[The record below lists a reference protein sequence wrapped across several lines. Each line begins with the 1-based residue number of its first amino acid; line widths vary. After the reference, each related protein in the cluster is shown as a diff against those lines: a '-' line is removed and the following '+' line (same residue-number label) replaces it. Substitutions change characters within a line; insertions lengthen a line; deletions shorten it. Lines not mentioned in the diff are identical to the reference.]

1 MTTLKRYVPHYKA
14 LYSLGIPIV
23 LGQIGNV
30 VLGFAD
36 TLMIGHHSKEELAA
50 AGFINTMFM
59 LVVLFSVGFSY
70 GLTPL
75 VGNRFG
81 RGEHKEIGS
90 MVRNSLAATTV
101 LSVFLLVVALLFY
114 AFLDRMRQPV
124 ELLGYMR
131 SYLMVNIV
139 SIPFLCWF
147 NTFKQFFDGITATR
161 QPMYVILGGNVLNII
176 GNYILIYGKLGMP
189 ELGILGAGLSTMF
202 SRMVMCAALM
212 LMFFCRKRYR
222 AYREGF
228 LSGRVNRKDFI
239 RLNAMGL
246 PVAMQ
251 LGMETAAFSLAA
263 VFVGWIG
270 VTALAAHQI
279 TLTVSSLL
287 YMVHSGMGAAVAVRV
302 SYFYGQGDVKAVR
315 TTARAGLH
323 VILFNAV
330 WLSLPVFLLRN
341 DFSYWFNGSRDVAL
355 LVSQTV
361 IPLMFYQFGDGLQYN
376 YANSLRGI
384 SCVKPMVWIA
394 FFSYFIVSLPLSWL
408 LGIHLGFGLP
418 GVWSAF
424 PVCLL
429 CAGVL
434 YRWQFYKRLK
444 KI

>member
-1 MTTLKRYVPHYKA
+1 MTTFRRYAPHYKA

-23 LGQIGNV
+23 AGQIGNV

-50 AGFINTMFM
+50 AGFINTLFM
-59 LVVLFSVGFSY
+59 LVVLFSLGFSY

-81 RGEHKEIGS
+81 RGEHREIGS
-90 MVRNSLAATTV
+90 LVRNSLATATAMAA
-101 LSVFLLVVALLFY
+101 ALLAVSAVFY
-114 AFLDRMRQPV
+114 AFLDRMGQPA

-131 SYLMVNIV
+131 SYLLVNII

-161 QPMYVILGGNVLNII
+161 QPMYVILGGNLLNIA
-176 GNYILIYGKLGMP
+176 GNYALIYGKLGMP

-202 SRMVMCAALM
+202 SRMVMCAALA
-212 LMFFCRKRYR
+212 LMFFCRRRYGV
-222 AYREGF
+222 YREGF
-228 LSGRVNRKDFI
+228 AKGRVNRRDFI

-251 LGMETAAFSLAA
+251 LGMETAAFSLAT
-263 VFVGWIG
+263 VFVGWLG

-279 TLTVSSLL
+279 VITASSLL

-302 SYFYGQGDVKAVR
+302 SYFFGQGDMRAVR

-330 WLSLPVFLLRN
+330 WLSLPVLMLRN
-341 DFSYWFNGSRDVAL
+341 QFSYWFNGSADVAA

-361 IPLMFYQFGDGLQYN
+361 IPLLAYQFGDGLQYN

-384 SCVKPMVWIA
+384 SCVRPMVWIA
-394 FFSYFIVSLPLSWL
+394 FFSYFVVSLPLSWL
-408 LGIHLGFGLP
+408 LGIRLGMGLP
-418 GVWSAF
+418 GIWSAF

-434 YRWQFYKRLK
+434 YRWKFYGEMSK
-444 KI
+444 